1 MTTTVET
8 PTDTSPDELDQAL
21 TAATAAAPVL
31 AASAPAERAGWIRA
45 AADALDAAVD
55 ELVPLAIEESHLPEA
70 RLRGE
75 VGRSSGQLRMFADAL
90 DDGALLELVLDSAD
104 PDATPVPRP
113 DLRRTLVPLGPVL
126 VFAASNFPFA
136 FSVCGGDTASA
147 LAAGCPVLV
156 KTHPGHPR
164 TSYATG
170 RVLAEAL
177 RAAGAPDGSL
187 GLVTGFD
194 VGVDALKDPRI
205 RAAGFTGSVPA
216 GTALHEVAVTR
227 PEPIPFYGELG
238 SLNPVVVTRGAV
250 EARGQQLVEGFVGSY
265 TLGVGQF
272 CTKPGLLFLPSG
284 HGLDDALAEA
294 AGGVDPAPVLYDGI
308 GEGFAAGLERLR
320 GTAGVEALVSADAG
334 DPSAVG
340 ANLVRTT
347 VPELL
352 ADPETVLAECFGPV
366 SVVCEYADDAELK
379 TAVDALEGNL
389 TATVHAEDAELEG
402 IAELVATLETKAGRV
417 LFGGWPTG
425 VAVTW
430 AMHHG
435 GPYPSTVGSIH
446 TSVGVTAARRWQRPI
461 CYQDAPQALL
471 PETLR
476 DGNPLG
482 LARRVDGQVTR

>member
-8 PTDTSPDELDQAL
+8 PADTTSEELDRL
-21 TAATAAAPVL
+21 LAAASAAAPAL
-31 AASAPAERAGWIRA
+31 AASTPAERAGWIRA

-55 ELVPLAIEESHLPEA
+55 ELVPLAQQETHLPEA
-70 RLRGE
+70 RLTGE

-90 DDGALLELVLDSAD
+90 ADGALLELILDSAD
-104 PDATPVPRP
+104 ADAKPVPRP

-136 FSVCGGDTASA
+136 FSVSGGDTASA
-147 LAAGCPVLV
+147 LAAGCPVIV

-164 TSYATG
+164 TSHATG
-170 RVLAEAL
+170 RVMAEAL
-177 RAAGAPDGSL
+177 RAAGAPDGTL
-187 GLVTGFD
+187 ALITGFD
-194 VGVDALKDPRI
+194 IGVEALRDPRV

-216 GTALHEVAVTR
+216 GQALHEVAATR

-250 EARGQQLVEGFVGSY
+250 EARGQELVEGFVGSY

-272 CTKPGLLFLPSG
+272 CTKPGLVLLPTG
-284 HGLDDALAEA
+284 HGLDDALVEA
-294 AGGVDPAPVLYDGI
+294 SRGVDPAPLLYDGI
-308 GEGFAAGLERLR
+308 GDGFASGLERLR
-320 GTAGVEALVSADAG
+320 KVDGVEALVSADAG
-334 DPSAVG
+334 DAAAVG

-347 VPELL
+347 VPQLL
-352 ADPETVLAECFGPV
+352 ADPETLLAECFGPV
-366 SVVCEYADDAELK
+366 SLICEYADDAELRA
-379 TAVDALEGNL
+379 AVEALEGNL
-389 TATVHAEDAELEG
+389 TATVHAEDDELDG
-402 IAELVATLETKAGRV
+402 LADVVTALQARAGRV

-430 AMHHG
+430 AMQHG

-446 TSVGVTAARRWQRPI
+446 TSVGVTAARRFQRPVS
-461 CYQDAPQALL
+461 YQNAPQRLL

-482 LARRVDGQVTR
+482 LSRRVDGQVTR